1 MQNLTQRLPWGGRR
15 GKKLAEINSR
25 FFTSRCIYSCEGAF
39 TFLCFPRDMMAGRA
53 PEIQAERERKLKEA
67 REQRKLANRQR
78 GVP

>member
-1 MQNLTQRLPWGGRR
+1 
-15 GKKLAEINSR
+15 
-25 FFTSRCIYSCEGAF
+25 
-39 TFLCFPRDMMAGRA
+39 MMAGRA